1 MGLFHRIVIM
11 ALAIVGANAM
21 AEPAQTG
28 QMSVL
33 TIGRTHLLVTDSGH
47 GHFVWEL
54 RRWYYRDAMAP
65 PTKKLFHRIRTS
77 QEAGLPAS
85 TA

>member
-1 MGLFHRIVIM
+1 M
-11 ALAIVGANAM
+11 ALAIISANAM
-21 AEPAQTG
+21 AEPAQIG

-33 TIGRTHLLVTDSGH
+33 TKGRTHLLVTDSGH

-54 RRWYYRDAMAP
+54 RQGYYRDGMAP